1 MKLLKE
7 QSDFVATN
15 VMIEF
20 YLCHYLNAL
29 ELMVEILQGKVLIN
43 NHSLVISYESYDIIS
58 FIKTIK
64 AILRPHFS
72 MVGARKH
79 LKCNLVVQLVN
90 VKILEN

>member
-7 QSDFVATN
+7 QSDFVAMN

-43 NHSLVISYESYDIIS
+43 NHSSYVELKSYHM
-58 FIKTIK
+58 T
-64 AILRPHFS
+64 H
-72 MVGARKH
+72 M
-79 LKCNLVVQLVN
+79 
-90 VKILEN
+90 